1 MKKER
6 DIQKLYEMY
15 KNDEIDVTSLSGS
28 ELWRINQMLG
38 EELEEKMRM
47 ICDLETLLHGDTF
60 VEDPDQ
66 VGVRAVMWV
75 DAEKIR
81 A

>member
-1 MKKER
+1 MTKER

-15 KNDEIDVTSLSGS
+15 KNDQIDVTSLSGS

-47 ICDLETLLHGDTF
+47 FSELEELICGESFEENPKQKPPKLF
-60 VEDPDQ
+60 
-66 VGVRAVMWV
+66 
-75 DAEKIR
+75 
-81 A
+81 

>member
-1 MKKER
+1 MTKER

-47 ICDLETLLHGDTF
+47 FSELEELIYGESF
-60 VEDPDQ
+60 IEDPK
-66 VGVRAVMWV
+66 R
-75 DAEKIR
+75 KPPKPF
-81 A
+81 

>member
-1 MKKER
+1 MTKER

-47 ICDLETLLHGDTF
+47 FSELEELIYGESF
-60 VEDPDQ
+60 EEDPKQ
-66 VGVRAVMWV
+66 
-75 DAEKIR
+75 KTPKLF
-81 A
+81 